1 MVIDPFHLP
10 SLQIVKFV
18 ETTTTIEI
26 EAQVITRLE
35 KCPKC
40 GAKLESKGR
49 TKQMTIWDTP
59 MGGKHVRYKLEGRRY
74 KCLRADCGTS
84 TDRGADVHSKHGMTK
99 RLHRYIQSLALKS
112 SIMDISKLTG
122 ATKDQVW
129 PVVMD
134 LAIRLRSHKFDTPP
148 IVAID
153 DIRFGKPATKRFYTV
168 ISDGK
173 TGKPISMVEALKA
186 KAIGI
191 PLHDLI
197 DTSKVQVFVSDM
209 APSNVKLANSSF
221 RNIPHVADKW
231 HILDKMQKALSQTIN
246 RSVNTLNMDEK
257 ASGGELKKLKP
268 RLLGKFDAQEAR
280 KKRSGL
286 KGADVSAF
294 LWDKDAQGVFNFE
307 TRLQILKAN
316 PDVRLVFIARLLLR
330 HFYRASNK
338 KTAANRFD
346 RFLSFC
352 KRPDMPEVAATAAKN
367 LEKIRVPIL
376 AYFDVMWK
384 HHDGRHRGPTT
395 NLAETRN
402 GKIKAMW
409 KASRGVSNP
418 DFLNMRVVFEP
429 YVLGLTLIICELC
442 DSSEILEEKDGINRA
457 AMSVTDPRAHMCSS
471 CFAAHPFSYV
481 GTNQLTT
488 VSSSP

>member
-18 ETTTTIEI
+18 ETTATIEI

-40 GAKLESKGR
+40 GARLESKGK

-74 KCLRADCGTS
+74 KCLKAVCGTS

-112 SIMDISKLTG
+112 SIMDIARLTG

-129 PVVMD
+129 PVVME

-168 ISDGK
+168 ISNGK
-173 TGKPISMVEALKA
+173 TGKPISIVKGLKA

-197 DTSKVQVFVSDM
+197 DTSKVKVFVSDM
-209 APSNVKLANSSF
+209 APSNITLSNSSF

-246 RSVNTLNMDEK
+246 QAVNTLNMDEK
-257 ASGGELKKLKP
+257 DSGRELKKLKP
-268 RLLGKFDAQEAR
+268 RLLGKFDVQA
-280 KKRSGL
+280 
-286 KGADVSAF
+286 
-294 LWDKDAQGVFNFE
+294 AQGFFNFE
-307 TRLQILKAN
+307 TRLEILKRN
-316 PDVRLVFIARLLLR
+316 PEVRLVFIARLLLQNV
-330 HFYRASNK
+330 YRASNK
-338 KTAANRFD
+338 TIAAKRFD
-346 RFLSFC
+346 CFLRFC
-352 KRPDMPEVAATAAKN
+352 KRPDMPKVASTTATN
-367 LEKIRVPIL
+367 LQKIRKPIL
-376 AYFDVMWK
+376 TYFDVMWK
-384 HHDGRHRGPTT
+384 HHDGRYRGPTT
-395 NLAETRN
+395 NLAESRN

-409 KASRGVSNP
+409 KVSRGVNNP

-429 YVLGLTLIICELC
+429 YVLGLTLILCESC

-457 AMSVTDPRAHMCSS
+457 ALSVTDPRAHMCSS
-471 CFAAHPFSYV
+471 CFTAHPFSHV

-488 VSSSP
+488 PSSSP